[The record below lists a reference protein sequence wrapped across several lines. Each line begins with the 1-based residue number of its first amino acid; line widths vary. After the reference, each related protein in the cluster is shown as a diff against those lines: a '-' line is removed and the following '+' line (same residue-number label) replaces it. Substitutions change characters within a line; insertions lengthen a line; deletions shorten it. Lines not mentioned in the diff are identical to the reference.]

1 MPVSNEEQSEKA
13 PIHLV
18 INGRSVSVA
27 AGTSVA
33 AALMQSGISARISVT
48 GEPRAPLCAMGICME
63 CCATVDGVPHVR
75 TCQLTAEDGMQVST
89 L

>member
-1 MPVSNEEQSEKA
+1 MPRTNEAQSAKD

-18 INGRSVSVA
+18 INERPVSVP

-33 AALMQSGISARISVT
+33 AALMQPGISARISVT

-63 CCATVDGVPHVR
+63 CCATVNGVPHVR
-75 TCQLTAEDGMQVST
+75 TCQLTAQDGMQVST
-89 L
+89 I

>member
-1 MPVSNEEQSEKA
+1 MPVSNEEQFAKA

-18 INGRSVSVA
+18 INERPISVP

-33 AALMQSGISARISVT
+33 AALMQSGIAARISVA

-63 CCATVDGVPHVR
+63 CCATVNGIPHVR
-75 TCQLTAEDGMQVST
+75 TCQLTVQDGMQVST
-89 L
+89 I

>member
-1 MPVSNEEQSEKA
+1 MPVSNEEQFAKG

-18 INGRSVSVA
+18 INERPVSVP

-33 AALMQSGISARISVT
+33 AALMQSGIAARISVA

-63 CCATVDGVPHVR
+63 CCATVNGIPHVR
-75 TCQLTAEDGMQVST
+75 TCQVTVQDGMQVST
-89 L
+89 I

>member
-1 MPVSNEEQSEKA
+1 MPIRNEEQSEKA
-13 PIHLV
+13 AIQLF
-18 INGRSVSVA
+18 INGKAISVP

-33 AALMQSGISARISVT
+33 AALMQSGISARVSVA

-63 CCATVDGVPHVR
+63 CCATVNSIPHVR

-89 L
+89 I